1 MFRIFI
7 RESNLKHEKHLIP
20 QACFEIGQIN
30 RRLEKKDRA
39 KEWFQRAKNY
49 SGYLTES
56 LIRYRIDC
64 CISEMR

>member
-30 RRLEKKDRA
+30 RRLEKKDEA
-39 KEWFQRAKNY
+39 EEWFKRAKNY
-49 SGYLTES
+49 SGYSTEP
-56 LIRYRIDC
+56 LMRYRINYS
-64 CISEMR
+64 ISEMR